1 MIKKAT
7 PVLIVDRIEP
17 LLPLWDALGFSRAA
31 EVPHGDAL
39 GFVILTRDGV
49 EVMYQTFDSVRG
61 DEAKVLDGP
70 RAIGAAAVFIEVDDI
85 EALAALIP
93 SGTDVV
99 VARRKT
105 FYGSTEIVIRDAAG
119 NVITFA
125 QFAQE
130 EP

>member
-17 LLPLWDALGFSRAA
+17 LLALWDAIGFARVT
-31 EVPHGDAL
+31 EVPNGDVL

-61 DEAKVLDGP
+61 DEAKVLEGP

-85 EALAALIP
+85 EAVAALIP
-93 SGTDVV
+93 SRTDVI
-99 VARRKT
+99 VARREKV
-105 FYGSTEIVIRDAAG
+105 YGSTEIVIREGAG
-119 NVITFA
+119 HVITVE
-125 QFAQE
+125 QL
-130 EP
+130 

>member
-61 DEAKVLDGP
+61 DEAKVLDGS

-93 SGTDVV
+93 SGTDVI

-105 FYGSTEIVIRDAAG
+105 FYGSTETVIRDAAG

-125 QFAQE
+125 QFASND
-130 EP
+130 